1 MSESVTAEPGGLPPG
16 MVAIPLGKGC
26 TLIIPQRIYVAGLKL
41 GKYLRRRE
49 AMLKRGTPPPI
60 SSAPPQKPLE
70 E

>member
-1 MSESVTAEPGGLPPG
+1 